1 MLFTG
6 FKELVMQRIRV
17 IAAVALLSSVGFAQ
31 NATPTRARGVAHT
44 KATPLSDAALD
55 KVTAGTISAGVSGGV
70 VKFQGQTPTP
80 NGLVSSSGSLAV
92 QSSPLG
98 NTTGTLSLNGSAQ
111 QNLSSLVNINAVN
124 SKVNVL
130 LNLNVNINSTVGT
143 LTQSNLNGLH

>member
-1 MLFTG
+1 MR
-6 FKELVMQRIRV
+6 RILV
-17 IAAVALLSSVGFAQ
+17 IAGMMLLSSAGFTQTATQTRVPVRAQ
-31 NATPTRARGVAHT
+31 ARA
-44 KATPLSDAALD
+44 KPLNDDALD
-55 KVTAGTISAGVSGGV
+55 KITAGTVSAGVSNGV
-70 VKFQGQTPTP
+70 VKFAGQTPTA

-92 QSSPLG
+92 QNGPLNG
-98 NTTGTLSLNGSAQ
+98 MTTGTLSLTANAQ

>member
-55 KVTAGTISAGVSGGV
+55 KVTAGTVSAGVSGGV

>member
-1 MLFTG
+1 
-6 FKELVMQRIRV
+6 V

-55 KVTAGTISAGVSGGV
+55 KVTAGTVSAGVSGGV

-124 SKVNVL
+124 SKVSVL